1 MQTIIKIKQETKKA
15 VQNYFISKKKK
26 KIKFKALTLKS
37 R

>member
-26 KIKFKALTLKS
+26 KNKV
-37 R
+37 